1 MINLV
6 SNALE
11 LTNQVIRMINRRR
24 SRKTINKIQKQI
36 EQIREMEALPYE
48 DRVDSELDFYYAN
61 LVDLMRRL
69 NQELETAKHAK

>member
-36 EQIREMEALPYE
+36 DQIREMEALPYE

>member
-1 MINLV
+1 MINMV

>member
-11 LTNQVIRMINRRR
+11 LTNQVVRMINRRR
-24 SRKTINKIQKQI
+24 SRKTISKIQKQI

-48 DRVDSELDFYYAN
+48 DRIDSELDFYYAN
-61 LVDLMRRL
+61 LTDLVRRL
-69 NQELETAKHAK
+69 NQELETAKHVK

>member
-11 LTNQVIRMINRRR
+11 LTNQVIRMVNRRR
-24 SRKTINKIQKQI
+24 SRKTIIKIQKQI

-48 DRVDSELDFYYAN
+48 NRIDSELDFYYAN

-69 NQELETAKHAK
+69 NQELETAKHAE

>member
-11 LTNQVIRMINRRR
+11 LTNQVIRMVNRRR
-24 SRKTINKIQKQI
+24 SRKTIIKIQKQI

-61 LVDLMRRL
+61 LVDLVRRL
-69 NQELETAKHAK
+69 NQELETAKHVK

>member
-11 LTNQVIRMINRRR
+11 LTNQVIRMVNRRR
-24 SRKTINKIQKQI
+24 SRKTIIKIQKQI

-48 DRVDSELDFYYAN
+48 DRIDSELDFYYAN
-61 LVDLMRRL
+61 LGDLMRRL
-69 NQELETAKHAK
+69 YQELETAKHAK

>member
-11 LTNQVIRMINRRR
+11 LTNQVIRMVNRRR
-24 SRKTINKIQKQI
+24 SRKTIIKIQKQI

-48 DRVDSELDFYYAN
+48 DRIDSELDFYYAN
-61 LVDLMRRL
+61 LTDLVRRL
-69 NQELETAKHAK
+69 NQELETAKHVK

>member
-48 DRVDSELDFYYAN
+48 ARVDSELDFYYAN

>member
-11 LTNQVIRMINRRR
+11 LTNQVIRMVNRRR
-24 SRKTINKIQKQI
+24 SRKTIIKIQKQI

>member
-1 MINLV
+1 MINLL

-36 EQIREMEALPYE
+36 EQIREMESLPYE
-48 DRVDSELDFYYAN
+48 SRIDSELDFYYAN
-61 LVDLMRRL
+61 LTSLVRRL
-69 NQELETAKHAK
+69 NQELETAKHAE

>member
-24 SRKTINKIQKQI
+24 SRKTISKIQKQI

-48 DRVDSELDFYYAN
+48 ERIDSELDFYYVN

>member
-24 SRKTINKIQKQI
+24 SRKTIIKIQKQI

-48 DRVDSELDFYYAN
+48 DRIDSELDFYYAN
-61 LVDLMRRL
+61 LTDLVRRL
-69 NQELETAKHAK
+69 NQELETAKHAE

>member
-11 LTNQVIRMINRRR
+11 LTNQVIRMVNRRR
-24 SRKTINKIQKQI
+24 SRKT
-36 EQIREMEALPYE
+36 REMEALPYE